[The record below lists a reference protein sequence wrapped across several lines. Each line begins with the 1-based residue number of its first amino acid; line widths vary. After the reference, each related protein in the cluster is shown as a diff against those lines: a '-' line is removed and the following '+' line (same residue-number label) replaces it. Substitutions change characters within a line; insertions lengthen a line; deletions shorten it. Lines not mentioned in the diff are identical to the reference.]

1 MSALIVVFARRP
13 IRSLKFGKISVAL
26 FSGIL
31 ISITSVGVITSP
43 RLMLLFIAAT
53 FTSLMVRFS
62 NTFAWD
68 FSFKSKLDTF

>member
-13 IRSLKFGKISVAL
+13 IKSLKFGKISVAL

-43 RLMLLFIAAT
+43 RLILLLIAAT

-62 NTFAWD
+62 NMFAWD
-68 FSFKSKLDTF
+68 FLFQSELETF